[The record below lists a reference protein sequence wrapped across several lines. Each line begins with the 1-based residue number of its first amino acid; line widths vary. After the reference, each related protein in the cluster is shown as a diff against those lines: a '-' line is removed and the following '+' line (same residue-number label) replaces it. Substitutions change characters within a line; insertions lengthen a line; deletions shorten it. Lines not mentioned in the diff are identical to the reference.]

1 LIGTSGSAAHSN
13 SRAVIDHG
21 MKAMDT
27 MSSYGD
33 HQQVIGGIYENIHSM
48 EVRMKRG
55 AWEQLRLLK
64 DPWFLF
70 SIFVALFFIYF
81 SNIPIFL

>member
-1 LIGTSGSAAHSN
+1 VFSVNIHVEATVDGLIGTSGSATH
-13 SRAVIDHG
+13 SRAVDHS

-48 EVRMKRG
+48 EVRNKLG
-55 AWEQLRLLK
+55 KWE
-64 DPWFLF
+64 
-70 SIFVALFFIYF
+70 
-81 SNIPIFL
+81 